1 MNPTKDTARL
11 DFMIAEECQIE
22 HMERPGAAPLYR
34 LRWPWR
40 EEHQREWSKSGR
52 EAIDAVIGK
61 KP

>member
-1 MNPTKDTARL
+1 
-11 DFMIAEECQIE
+11 MITEECQIE
-22 HMERPGAAPLYR
+22 HMTRPGATPLYR
-34 LRWPWR
+34 VRWPWS